1 MTGHGQ
7 AHQRFGDST
16 IEAEVRTV
24 NNRFLKVSSKISDSV
39 SSIEPEVEGIVRDV
53 LKRGS
58 VTVLIRVSQL
68 GRSHAA
74 TVNVATLES
83 YAKQAESV
91 FSKIGLTCQFN
102 VGEMLQL
109 PGVLEQEKAREDEQM
124 HQAVREV
131 LRDALRDL
139 QGMRA
144 KEGASMADQFSRLLD
159 SILTIQRQIATR
171 VPITQADYKQRLEQ
185 RLRAAMQVAG
195 QELKDADLL
204 REVLLFADRTDIS
217 EELTRLSSHL
227 NQFREAIESSES
239 QGRRLDFLTQELSR
253 ETNTIGSK
261 ANDSSISHSVV
272 TIKTIIEQ
280 MRELVQNVE

>member
-1 MTGHGQ
+1 LLLSMTGHGQ

-131 LRDALRDL
+131 LRDAL
-139 QGMRA
+139 
-144 KEGASMADQFSRLLD
+144 MADQFSRLLD